1 MWELIDK
8 YIISPLKSW
17 AIKRSLK
24 PKLPVAMFFYEKT
37 PPFPQGKVVYKI
49 KRHIIKAP
57 YNTKID
63 IPLVLQEWKYPSGF
77 RLYIISA
84 QNHSDIKEENIK
96 IDVDFNGS
104 LIQDINIKNPN
115 RMHLI
120 QGQVSGGRVL
130 FKIDE
135 LFPSERQEVTIV
147 VNGGNIHS
155 FKSWSET
162 VGQKDTFICELIPDL
177 PNNPSQNKV

>member
-1 MWELIDK
+1 MWDLIDT
-8 YIISPLKSW
+8 YIIAPLKSW
-17 AIKRSLK
+17 LIKRSLK
-24 PKLPVAMFFYEKT
+24 LKLPVAMFFYEKV
-37 PPFPQGKVVYKI
+37 PPFPQGKRVYKI

-57 YNTKID
+57 YNAKIID
-63 IPLVLQEWKYPSGF
+63 IPLYFKDWKYPSGF

-84 QNHSDIKEENIK
+84 QNHSDINEKNIK

-115 RMHLI
+115 RMSLI

-135 LFPSERQEVTIV
+135 LFPSERQEVEIV

-155 FKSWSET
+155 FESWSET
-162 VGQKDTFICELIPDL
+162 VGKKDTFICQLIPDFS
-177 PNNPSQNKV
+177 NN